1 MAKES
6 IEETLLAKASQCTS
20 FQELKMVTGVGTKV
34 MEEVFA
40 KNRLVKV
47 RIQALFKKEPVNQ
60 SNLIPDEGIILDCS
74 TVNAKNFVEALHYY
88 VNAGYQFILT
98 TISIKEFGRMQRIS
112 KRTNDFEI
120 LQSGRNARELMR
132 LAVEREDV
140 FLSIKIPE
148 RNINP
153 DEDIL
158 DAIMGKPNLQLWTAD
173 KEMVL
178 LARAQ
183 NINVV
188 YVKEQIPIPKQ
199 VEMGNI
205 TSTDNASNVQEP
217 IQEKANI
224 VSTDVEEKKENS
236 KAENSRRFEQ
246 EDRMNETVYGLRSE
260 NGQLYIGYPNPVT
273 TYIEVYNRNLCSKD
287 IKSALEVGDIILRL
301 RVKGDGTAK
310 FLSEERITS
319 LSTRNNGC
327 LKFNLK
333 IWLDEE
339 NDISVPAKYAKFYK
353 RALNTLRENQ
363 EKESRKIGC

>member
-34 MEEVFA
+34 MEEIFA
-40 KNRLVKV
+40 KNRLIKV
-47 RIQALFKKEPVNQ
+47 RIQALFKKETVNQ

-74 TVNAKNFVEALHYY
+74 AVNAKNFVEALHYY
-88 VNAGYQFILT
+88 VNAGYKFILT

-112 KRTNDFEI
+112 KRTNEPEI
-120 LQSGRNARELMR
+120 LQNGRNARELMR
-132 LAVEREDV
+132 LAVDNEDI
-140 FLSIKIPE
+140 FLSVRIPE

-158 DAIMGKPNLQLWTAD
+158 DAISGKPNLQLWTAD

-199 VEMGNI
+199 VEMENI
-205 TSTDNASNVQEP
+205 TNNDNASNAQAP
-217 IQEKANI
+217 SQEKANI
-224 VSTDVEEKKENS
+224 VSANVEEKRENP
-236 KAENSRRFEQ
+236 KAENLKMSEQ
-246 EDRMNETVYGLRSE
+246 ENGMTETVYGLKSE

-273 TYIEVYNRNLCSKD
+273 TYIEVYNRNLCGKD

-301 RVKGDGTAK
+301 RVKSDGTAK
-310 FLSEERITS
+310 FLSEEKIIS

-339 NDISVPAKYAKFYK
+339 NDISVPSKYAKFYK

-363 EKESRKIGC
+363 EKELSK